1 MEIEFK
7 IYMAGWGTALL
18 VGAVVF
24 VLKRNSILPTCPGYF
39 KFLAMP
45 WKVITFVIAASGL
58 TIIGGL
64 TWDTTWDAVDS
75 IFMSVLTFLTAPW
88 AVGILYR
95 ALRKRAGWREA
106 YIAICLWLFSASW
119 SYDLYIVLRDGIYPL
134 TWQANLYLSSILY
147 LMAGMLWNLDWTTER
162 GLHFAFMKDDWP
174 VPNPNPVFTKL
185 LGLALP
191 IILFVAILF
200 LAFVEF

>member
-1 MEIEFK
+1 METEFK
-7 IYMAGWGTALL
+7 IYMAAWGTALL

-24 VLKRNSILPTCPGYF
+24 VIKRKTVLPTCPGYF
-39 KFLAMP
+39 KFLTMP
-45 WKVITFVIAASGL
+45 WKVITFVIATSGL

-95 ALRKRAGWREA
+95 AFRKQTGWGEA
-106 YIAICLWLFSASW
+106 YIAVCLWLFSASW
-119 SYDLYIVLRDGIYPL
+119 SYDLYIVLRDGVYPL

-162 GLHFAFMKDDWP
+162 RLHFAFMKDDWP
-174 VPNPNPVFTKL
+174 APNPNPVFTKL

-200 LAFVEF
+200 LAFVDF